1 MNINKKL
8 ILTGVNVESKDDLLN
23 QLVNRSVDAG
33 LVESYEDY
41 RKSVERRELEISTNM
56 GNGIAIPHGKSV
68 SVLNPFF
75 AFAKLDQA
83 IQWNPDDE
91 SKVDLI
97 FLLGVPDKS
106 ATNDHIRLLSKLA
119 GHLVNDDF
127 VESLR
132 KITCL
137 EDALCIFEKLNFE
150 ENHEN

>member
-8 ILTGVNVESKDDLLN
+8 ILTGVNVASKDDLLD

-106 ATNDHIRLLSKLA
+106 AANDHIRLLSKLA

>member
-23 QLVNRSVDAG
+23 RLVNISMEAG
-33 LVESYEDY
+33 VVENFEDY
-41 RKSVERRELEISTNM
+41 RNSVEKRELEISTNM

-68 SVLNPFF
+68 SVVKPFF
-75 AFAKLDQA
+75 AFAKLDEPV
-83 IQWNPDDE
+83 QWNSNDDT
-91 SKVDLI
+91 KVDLI
-97 FLLGVPDKS
+97 FMLGVPDNS
-106 ATNDHIRLLSKLA
+106 AANEHLRLLSKLA

-132 KITCL
+132 TISSQ
-137 EDALCIFEKLNFE
+137 EEALSIFEKLNFE